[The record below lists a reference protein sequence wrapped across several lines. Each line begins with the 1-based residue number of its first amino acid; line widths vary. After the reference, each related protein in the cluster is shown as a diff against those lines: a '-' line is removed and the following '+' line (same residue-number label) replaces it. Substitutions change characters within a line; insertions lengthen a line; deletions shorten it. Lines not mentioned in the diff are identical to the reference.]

1 MKELMLMLLMKFLLM
16 FHRII
21 VILFMVIHIF
31 YEEDQLKQRIIRE
44 YEVYSVIIEIN
55 KITFFLNFSS

>member
-55 KITFFLNFSS
+55 KITFF